1 MVDFSKLY
9 AKMEAVEPAKE
20 DREYIKR
27 AGKHVVRLVTVDQR
41 ESQQGKELVIIEME
55 VLSSSAYQKGD
66 GLKQIFAL
74 SNEPAWR
81 IDQNLGL
88 IRALINA
95 TLPGIDLDQT
105 IFESCVSGG
114 NESALA
120 GQTVMVISTE
130 KIAKTTQKPYLS
142 FSYRTADADTVV
154 EGGAP
159 TTTNSA
165 PTVVKVPP
173 SVTVAVEDEE
183 EPSFDI

>member
-1 MVDFSKLY
+1 MDFSKLY
-9 AKMEAVEPAKE
+9 KKMEAVEPAKE

-27 AGKHVVRLVTVDQR
+27 AGKHVVRIVTVDQR

-55 VLSSSAYQKGD
+55 VLSSSAYRKGD

-95 TLPGIDLDQT
+95 TLPGIDLDQS
-105 IFESCVSGG
+105 IFEGCVSGG

-130 KIAKTTQKPYLS
+130 KVAKTTQKPYLS

-154 EGGAP
+154 EGGAS

-165 PTVVKVPP
+165 PTAIKVSP
-173 SVTVAVEDEE
+173 SATVAVEDEE

>member
-27 AGKHVVRLVTVDQR
+27 AGKHVVRIVTVDQR
-41 ESQQGKELVIIEME
+41 ESQQGKELIIIEME

-81 IDQNLGL
+81 VDQNLGL
-88 IRALINA
+88 IRAMINA
-95 TLPGIDLDQT
+95 VCPGEDLTQSL
-105 IFESCVSGG
+105 FESCVSGG
-114 NESALA
+114 SESALA

-142 FSYRTADADTVV
+142 FSYRTAGADTVV
-154 EGGAP
+154 EGVAP

-165 PTVVKVPP
+165 PSVTTVT
-173 SVTVAVEDEE
+173 TVAVEDGE